1 LSTTTGSETVDR
13 QRQRAERGI
22 GTSRKAGGR
31 LPTAAKRRRP
41 AIAALAAL
49 LIVGGALIAGVL
61 AVRMD
66 ERVAVI
72 QVATNVGVGEK
83 ITKSDL
89 AEARVAG
96 NALDLI
102 PVDRA
107 AEIIGTYAKVNLVK
121 GQLLDPK
128 MLTRTSPITTGKA
141 AVGVVLVD
149 GRVPAEGLHAGDRV
163 ALIRIGQGTV
173 PPVEIGEATVLD
185 VPTQAAE
192 GSGLGSK
199 ASTAQTATVLVDRE
213 DVKAIVDASGNNR
226 IAIALLKSG
235 TSVEER

>member
-1 LSTTTGSETVDR
+1 LSSSTGSETVDR

-31 LPTAAKRRRP
+31 LPTASKRRRP

-66 ERVAVI
+66 ERVGVV
-72 QVATNVGVGEK
+72 QVAANVGVGEK
-83 ITKSDL
+83 ITKDDL

-96 NALDLI
+96 DSLNLI
-102 PVDRA
+102 PANRA

-128 MLTRTSPITTGKA
+128 MLTKTSPITIGKA
-141 AVGVVLVD
+141 AVGVLLVD
-149 GRVPAEGLHAGDRV
+149 GRVPAEGLHPGDRV

-173 PPVEIGEATVLD
+173 SPVEIGDGTVLA
-185 VPTQAAE
+185 VPTQTAE

-199 ASTAQTATVLVDRE
+199 ASTAQTATVLANRE
-213 DVKAIVDASGNNR
+213 DVKAIADASGNNR
-226 IAIALLKSG
+226 LAIALLKSG

>member
-1 LSTTTGSETVDR
+1 LSTSTSSEMVDR

-22 GTSRKAGGR
+22 GTSRKPGGR
-31 LPTAAKRRRP
+31 LPTTAKRRRP

-66 ERVAVI
+66 ERVGVV
-72 QVATNVGVGEK
+72 QVAADVGVGEK
-83 ITKSDL
+83 ITKDDL

-96 NALDLI
+96 DSLNLI
-102 PVDRA
+102 PANRA

-149 GRVPAEGLHAGDRV
+149 GRVPAEGLHAGDWV
-163 ALIRIGQGTV
+163 ALIRIGQGAV
-173 PPVEIGEATVLD
+173 PPVEIGQGTVLN
-185 VPTQAAE
+185 VPAQAAE

-199 ASTAQTATVLVDRE
+199 ASTAQTVTVLVDRA
-213 DVKAIVDASGNNR
+213 DVTAIVDASGNNR

-235 TSVEER
+235 MSVGER

>member
-1 LSTTTGSETVDR
+1 
-13 QRQRAERGI
+13 
-22 GTSRKAGGR
+22 
-31 LPTAAKRRRP
+31 LPTASKRRRP

-66 ERVAVI
+66 ERVGVVQIA
-72 QVATNVGVGEK
+72 ANVGVGEK
-83 ITKSDL
+83 ITKADL
-89 AEARVAG
+89 AEARVASDSL
-96 NALDLI
+96 NLI
-102 PVDRA
+102 PANRA

-149 GRVPAEGLHAGDRV
+149 GRVPAEGLQPGDRV

-173 PPVEIGEATVLD
+173 QPVEIGEATVLD
-185 VPTQAAE
+185 VPKEATG

-199 ASTAQTATVLVDRE
+199 ASTAQTATVLVDR
-213 DVKAIVDASGNNR
+213 DNVKAVVDASGNNR